1 MVRVN
6 YVRECRAFQ
15 AAAGE
20 RQITANEVVLWHAM
34 FELFNRKAEGDRWP
48 EGFIPFSNAQLLALT
63 PFGSGDS
70 GTEILRRAREKLVKR
85 GLIRYKPGQRRSR
98 MPEYSLVYFC
108 AEPLPAEAPP
118 MTESAPQTNAGHES
132 GAAGGARRVGGKA
145 LSHPEGRDRV
155 RPYDLPPNQYADRNH
170 IHTPPDKG
178 GFHPRAA
185 EGSPAPGPSSAARG
199 YDLGWKTSARA
210 RGAVAQ
216 RLLDRYRGR
225 LDTADPWGDLCEL
238 MAGGLPPD
246 VIELALPTRPCFSG
260 LVARLRA
267 LTLCRSIVPK
277 PPG

>member
-1 MVRVN
+1 VVRVN

-20 RQITANEVVLWHAM
+20 RQITANEVVLWHAL

-48 EGFIPFSNAQLLALT
+48 DGFLPFSNAQLLALT

-85 GLIRYKPGQRRSR
+85 GLIRYRPGQRRSR

-108 AEPLPAEAPP
+108 AEPLSATESAQQNRAGIDSGPAEA
-118 MTESAPQTNAGHES
+118 T
-132 GAAGGARRVGGKA
+132 RKDGGKA
-145 LSHPEGRDRV
+145 SGGSGGKAGGRSF
-155 RPYDLPPNQYADRNH
+155 DLPPNQSADRNPV
-170 IHTPPDKG
+170 HTPSDRETPV
-178 GFHPRAA
+178 PRAA
-185 EGSPAPGPSSAARG
+185 EASPGPPTAPQG

-216 RLLDRYRGR
+216 RLLDRYGGR
-225 LDTADPWGDLCEL
+225 LDTSDPWGDLCEL
-238 MAGGLPPD
+238 MAQGLPPD
-246 VIELALPTRPCFSG
+246 VIERAMPTRPCFSG

-267 LTLCRSIVPK
+267 LALCRSVVPR

>member
-20 RQITANEVVLWHAM
+20 GQITANEVVLWHAL
-34 FELFNRKAEGDRWP
+34 FELFNRKADGDRWP
-48 EGFIPFSNAQLLALT
+48 DGFLPFPNAQLLALT

-70 GTEILRRAREKLVKR
+70 GVEILRRAREKLVKR
-85 GLIRYKPGQRRSR
+85 GLIRYRPGQRRSR

-108 AEPLPAEAPP
+108 AEPPSKPESAQQDRAGIVSGPAEAP
-118 MTESAPQTNAGHES
+118 
-132 GAAGGARRVGGKA
+132 RKDGGKA
-145 LSHPEGRDRV
+145 SGGSGGRAGGRS
-155 RPYDLPPNQYADRNH
+155 YDHPPNQDADRNPV
-170 IHTPPDKG
+170 HTPP
-178 GFHPRAA
+178 FRESPAARAA
-185 EGSPAPGPSSAARG
+185 EGSPDPPADPQG

-216 RLLDRYRGR
+216 RLLDRYGGR
-225 LDTADPWGDLCEL
+225 LDTSDPWGDLCEL
-238 MAGGLPPD
+238 MAQGLPPD
-246 VIELALPTRPCFSG
+246 EIERAMPTRPCFSR

-267 LTLCRSIVPK
+267 LALCHGILPD